1 MVSMPGHLFVIRG
14 DLTRLACDGWLL
26 PTDEA
31 LHVTPSWW
39 RDAALRTALERAGAR
54 PSLASEGPWALPFT
68 SGPRSLPVP
77 DAPGPRPYFTWI
89 GSAGE
94 PVEWYL
100 DGVRAFLGA
109 AAATDAPRFLPE
121 RARRLLGVP
130 VVGTGFGGM
139 GHVAGRIHDH
149 LLPMLAEEARRLDVD
164 IALVCADEAHY
175 AAAQATRRRLSREPG
190 VDLWPELDEAAKA
203 RAVGLAHDAANA
215 HLVLFLG
222 AGVSMG
228 AGLPSWTA
236 LLSQLAREAGLSTD
250 ELRAYQDLSAL
261 DRAQF
266 VGERLRQQGGE
277 RGVGDEVRALFAR
290 HRHHGLAHGLLAGL
304 PVAETITTNYDTLF
318 EQASADAGHPHVS
331 VLPYAPTRHGTR
343 WLLKMHGCVEHP
355 EDIVLTREDY
365 LRYVER
371 NAALAGIVQAM
382 LLTKHMLFV
391 GFSLEDDNFL
401 RIVDAVR
408 RAVRGWGSPRAGRGE
423 GNLLGCAL
431 MTRGHPL
438 LETLWSRDLPWVCPG
453 GREAGT
459 QAGARAVEVFLDLL
473 AHHASSHGHLLDGRF
488 DDVLDTPERALRDAL
503 RDLARDAARYEG
515 APAWR
520 SVQSLLRTLGHPRG
534 E

>member
-1 MVSMPGHLFVIRG
+1 
-14 DLTRLACDGWLL
+14 
-26 PTDEA
+26 
-31 LHVTPSWW
+31 
-39 RDAALRTALERAGAR
+39 
-54 PSLASEGPWALPFT
+54 
-68 SGPRSLPVP
+68 
-77 DAPGPRPYFTWI
+77 
-89 GSAGE
+89 
-94 PVEWYL
+94 
-100 DGVRAFLGA
+100 
-109 AAATDAPRFLPE
+109 
-121 RARRLLGVP
+121 
-130 VVGTGFGGM
+130 
-139 GHVAGRIHDH
+139 
-149 LLPMLAEEARRLDVD
+149 
-164 IALVCADEAHY
+164 
-175 AAAQATRRRLSREPG
+175 
-190 VDLWPELDEAAKA
+190 
-203 RAVGLAHDAANA
+203 
-215 HLVLFLG
+215 
-222 AGVSMG
+222 MG
-228 AGLPSWTA
+228 AGLPSWTQ
-236 LLSQLAREAGLSTD
+236 LLEQLALEAGLNAA
-250 ELRAYQDLSAL
+250 ELRAYQDLGAL

-266 VGERLRQQGGE
+266 VGERLRQRGGE

-304 PVAETITTNYDTLF
+304 PVAETSTTTYDTLF
-318 EQASADAGHPHVS
+318 EQASAGAGHPHVS

-431 MTRGHPL
+431 MARGHPL
-438 LETLWSRDLPWVCPG
+438 LETLWSRDLPWVCPA
-453 GREAGT
+453 GREAST
-459 QAGARAVEVFLDLL
+459 PEGARAVELFLDLL

-503 RDLARDAARYEG
+503 RCLADGGAQYEG

-520 SVQSLLRTLGHPRG
+520 SVRALLRTLGHPG
-534 E
+534 VEK